1 MISLENKKY
10 PTINSLIKN
19 SYYCGILKNLYAG
32 SEGECVVFLQL
43 KYQIYILKNFR
54 AEIACLLEEIV
65 KTELLHQQL
74 LANAILMSGG
84 DPTYANSQ
92 NKWLGGRQIDY
103 VKDIKQII
111 SYDIEI
117 KEKVVIDYK
126 IAIAKIDNV
135 EIKKL
140 LASILQ
146 DEEIHLRKLKNIQK
160 NF

>member
-10 PTINSLIKN
+10 PTIKSLRKN
-19 SYYCGILKNLYAG
+19 SYYSGILKNLYAG
-32 SEGECVVFLQL
+32 SEGECIVFLQL
-43 KYQIYILKNFR
+43 KYQTYILKNFY
-54 AEIACLLEEIV
+54 AEIVSLLEEIA

-74 LANAILMSGG
+74 LADAILMSGG
-84 DPTYANSQ
+84 DPTYSNSQ
-92 NKWLGGRQIDY
+92 NKWIGGRQIDY

-111 SYDIEI
+111 SFDIEL
-117 KEKVVIDYK
+117 KEKIIIDYK
-126 IAIAKIDNV
+126 IAIAKIDNI

-146 DEEIHLRKLKNIQK
+146 DEEIHLRKLKKVQE